1 MKKYLLISVLLI
13 STIYSQD
20 DKSSNPNVELP
31 DFVITGQ
38 DVVSIKQ
45 AEKLKPDYISTITE
59 EFIKPD
65 YPSENLK
72 LRQLSNPIKQNL
84 DLLEPEEYHK
94 GRLKGGA
101 GIYIT
106 PEAGISYS
114 YPFRNGILSAG
125 FSGLYQR
132 AYIDN
137 SDRYSLNGG
146 ASIDYTIGISDNT
159 LSGTRFLLSGDY
171 KSSSYKLF
179 AISNLQS
186 KRTKNEGNYL
196 IGVKNTAGNTFIFD
210 ISIQDNFTSLIE
222 DNFTENLISAVG
234 FTKVQFSDF
243 GIGIN
248 AVYKKQFFKTDSTGN
263 TDYDFFMAR
272 PVFSFELL
280 NSVKIGAGYSF
291 TKSQQETFNNLYLSF
306 GLKIYKD
313 MILLGEFSPGAEFI
327 TSGSLLVLNDYFDAA
342 SFSNLFYRKS
352 NALSVSVK
360 YEYEKYFQVNAGIKY
375 FKSGN
380 FPYFTL
386 SNFPGRFK
394 LQSADAENYNLN
406 FNLLFHLGPYGFLYG
421 SLDYTRLRDNNDNNI
436 PYQPE
441 LKSNVTYGYGIF
453 NGFLSEITIGF
464 NYNTYADIANKIKLN
479 SFVDLGLKFTYQLND
494 SFILTTQFANVFNRK
509 IYYWQGYEEKPFDL
523 TAGFQLLFD

>member
-1 MKKYLLISVLLI
+1 
-13 STIYSQD
+13 
-20 DKSSNPNVELP
+20 
-31 DFVITGQ
+31 
-38 DVVSIKQ
+38 
-45 AEKLKPDYISTITE
+45 
-59 EFIKPD
+59 
-65 YPSENLK
+65 
-72 LRQLSNPIKQNL
+72 
-84 DLLEPEEYHK
+84 
-94 GRLKGGA
+94 
-101 GIYIT
+101 
-106 PEAGISYS
+106 
-114 YPFRNGILSAG
+114 
-125 FSGLYQR
+125 
-132 AYIDN
+132 
-137 SDRYSLNGG
+137 
-146 ASIDYTIGISDNT
+146 
-159 LSGTRFLLSGDY
+159 
-171 KSSSYKLF
+171 
-179 AISNLQS
+179 
-186 KRTKNEGNYL
+186 
-196 IGVKNTAGNTFIFD
+196 
-210 ISIQDNFTSLIE
+210 
-222 DNFTENLISAVG
+222 
-234 FTKVQFSDF
+234 
-243 GIGIN
+243 
-248 AVYKKQFFKTDSTGN
+248 
-263 TDYDFFMAR
+263 
-272 PVFSFELL
+272 
-280 NSVKIGAGYSF
+280 
-291 TKSQQETFNNLYLSF
+291 
-306 GLKIYKD
+306 
-313 MILLGEFSPGAEFI
+313 
-327 TSGSLLVLNDYFDAA
+327 LNDYFDAA